1 MHFLNAQGYQKVL
14 AQTDFPLNSTDFKGV
29 FDFLMKI
36 LIPSY
41 EIPQGKLELELPQQL
56 KSLGY
61 NGPLSKSSF
70 QTLGTPHAWPNVLG
84 VLHYLVQRAV
94 TVCMHDEEMYEKC
107 FPNTD
112 EDGFER
118 DFGESEAMI
127 LYETN
132 KERYQA
138 FLNGD
143 DEENLGRYLID
154 YQDRLLRNYGV
165 SREKMNLL
173 QRERKAMQ
181 DDLEK
186 LNRAPNQCRGIEQ
199 SILESDNAIDAYRAY
214 EEQTKEYVAKKKSD
228 LAHIKGRNVDKEE
241 RVRRVNTKIQEAT
254 HSCIQKGI
262 NPESAAA
269 ARMDNTTK
277 DLQNQIDLKKTMQR
291 ETSNRISDLELK
303 LSKEK
308 MEVTKAVGSLQ
319 SKLVQLGLDPNH
331 SAMTVAHSSRP
342 QDAIGPVQNLHGK
355 LMANARELRKNRD
368 ETASALEK
376 VEQKRKTLA
385 KESEELET
393 ATKRLQNEIRAFENQ
408 MERDG
413 AALSLKLEDTRAL
426 LFHKKEQQAGVEGVM
441 RQLQAQV
448 VAAEKELKAKKGE
461 RQMKLAEAHD
471 KVKSGAEQ
479 VEEWRVKRLK
489 ERYNMFEDYKAE
501 CIEMVREKVELEKK
515 VNALTDKILSTPLPD
530 SDDESKP

>member
-1 MHFLNAQGYQKVL
+1 
-14 AQTDFPLNSTDFKGV
+14 
-29 FDFLMKI
+29 
-36 LIPSY
+36 
-41 EIPQGKLELELPQQL
+41 
-56 KSLGY
+56 
-61 NGPLSKSSF
+61 
-70 QTLGTPHAWPNVLG
+70 
-84 VLHYLVQRAV
+84 
-94 TVCMHDEEMYEKC
+94 
-107 FPNTD
+107 
-112 EDGFER
+112 
-118 DFGESEAMI
+118 
-127 LYETN
+127 
-132 KERYQA
+132 
-138 FLNGD
+138 
-143 DEENLGRYLID
+143 
-154 YQDRLLRNYGV
+154 
-165 SREKMNLL
+165 
-173 QRERKAMQ
+173 MQ